1 MKVAVIGGGAAGMIA
16 AAQAASRGHQAV
28 LFEKNE
34 KLGKKIYIT
43 GKGRCNVTNAS
54 PTEDYFDVIPRNPK
68 FLYSAL
74 YSFSNTD
81 LIHLLK
87 LNGLEVKTER
97 GERVFPISDKSSD
110 VIKALERNLKRVG
123 VVVRLKSEVS
133 MIKRISDGFELTVHG
148 QKEAFSSVIIATG
161 GLSYPSTGST
171 GDGYRF
177 AEELGIKTIPRRP
190 ALCPILLKN
199 DFIFSL
205 QGLSLKNVVL
215 SLFENERCVYSEI
228 GEMLFTDK
236 GISGPLALTA
246 SSYMFPDHSYQLFLD
261 LKPGLSVQ
269 ELDERLWRDFEK
281 NKNKQLIHAI
291 SDLTVKKL
299 LPIVLET
306 AKLPMEKK
314 THQVTKEERLQL
326 AKTLKHFPMSIDKT
340 ADYNEAVI
348 TVGGIAVSEVNP
360 STLECKKIPGLYFCG
375 EVLDVDA
382 LTGGYNLQIAFS
394 TGFLAGNNV

>member
-1 MKVAVIGGGAAGMIA
+1 MLA
-16 AAQAASRGHQAV
+16 AAQAASRGHQTV

-54 PTEDYFDVIPRNPK
+54 PIEEFFDVIPRNPK

-81 LIHLLK
+81 LIYLLNI
-87 LNGLEVKTER
+87 NGLEVKIER

-110 VIKALERNLKRVG
+110 VIKALERNLNRVG

-148 QKEAFSSVIIATG
+148 QKEYFSSLIIATG

-177 AEELGIKTIPRRP
+177 AEELGIKTVPRRP
-190 ALCPILLKN
+190 ALCPIFLKN
-199 DFIFSL
+199 DFVYSL

-215 SLFENERCVYSEI
+215 SLFENKRCIYSEI

-236 GISGPLALTA
+236 GISGPLVLTA
-246 SSYMFPDHSYQLFLD
+246 SSFMLPDHAYHLFLD

-281 NKNKQLIHAI
+281 NKNKHLIHAI

-299 LPIVLET
+299 IPIVLET
-306 AKLPMEKK
+306 ANLSMEKK

-326 AKTLKHFPMSIDKT
+326 AKTLKHFPMNMDKT

-360 STLECKKIPGLYFCG
+360 STMECKKIPGLFFCG

>member
-1 MKVAVIGGGAAGMIA
+1 MLA
-16 AAQAASRGHQAV
+16 AAQAASRGHQTV

-54 PTEDYFDVIPRNPK
+54 PIEEFFDVIPRNPK

-81 LIHLLK
+81 LIHLLNI
-87 LNGLEVKTER
+87 NGLEVKIER

-110 VIKALERNLKRVG
+110 VIKALERNLNRVG

-148 QKEAFSSVIIATG
+148 QKEYFSSLIIATG

-177 AEELGIKTIPRRP
+177 AEEMGIKTVPRRP
-190 ALCPILLKN
+190 ALCPIFLKN
-199 DFIFSL
+199 GFVYSL

-215 SLFENERCVYSEI
+215 SLFENKRCIYSEI

-236 GISGPLALTA
+236 GISGPLVLTA
-246 SSYMFPDHSYQLFLD
+246 SSFMLPDHAYHLFLD

-281 NKNKQLIHAI
+281 NKNKHLIHAI

-299 LPIVLET
+299 IPIVLET
-306 AKLPMEKK
+306 ANLSMEKK

-326 AKTLKHFPMSIDKT
+326 AKTLKHFPMSMDKT

-348 TVGGIAVSEVNP
+348 TVGGISVSEVNP
-360 STLECKKIPGLYFCG
+360 STMECKKIPGLFFCG